1 MLVMLVSA
9 GSGTKLMVRLW
20 LVPLAKVAIA
30 GKSISPVVLLLVP
43 PSDTVTLVKPGI
55 RLSVMTALAAGLGPL
70 LVVVIV

>member
-30 GKSISPVVLLLVP
+30 GKSIAPVAQL
-43 PSDTVTLVKPGI
+43 
-55 RLSVMTALAAGLGPL
+55 
-70 LVVVIV
+70 